1 MVTACWE
8 NPDGEILCYL
18 KPSRGFSFLHI
29 MTTQDKYYKDPWVFF
44 IVISIRVDSTPS
56 MLCGAPYYLSCQML
70 RFRRSPC
77 LFDPKLAGVGVGGEL
92 VVLGL
97 VHQDL

>member
-56 MLCGAPYYLSCQML
+56 MLSCQML

-77 LFDPKLAGVGVGGEL
+77 LFDPKLAGVGVGLEL
-92 VVLGL
+92 VVLGV